1 MKHVLYLAWRYLRYQ
16 WFKSLLLTASI
27 TLVIFL
33 PAGLQV
39 LVERSSQHLSARAN
53 ATPLVLGARGSE
65 LELVLNTLYFESR
78 RPETFRYSE
87 SGKLLDGDLAQVIP
101 LYCGYSARQH
111 PLVGT
116 TLEYFEFRQLRL
128 ARGRMLSMLGECLVG
143 SEVARV
149 WPLEVGDAVISSP
162 ETMFDLGGVYPLKMN
177 VVGILQP
184 TGGPDDRAIFI
195 DLKTAW
201 IIEGLGHGHDDLADP
216 ERADQLLRREGA
228 ELTASAAV
236 PNFSEITAENLDS
249 FHFHGSQADFP
260 ITAAIVLP
268 RDDKGAALLLG
279 RYQDPA
285 QIVQLVRPSVV
296 IERLMETIFTVRRY
310 LMIAALLVGVSTLLS
325 VLLIFLLS
333 LRLRQREIQTLTKIG
348 ASRLRIGGMLAA
360 EVAMVLLASSLLA
373 TLMTFGVASW
383 SESAIRWLLG

>member
-1 MKHVLYLAWRYLRYQ
+1 MSHLFYLARCYLRYQ
-16 WFKSLLLTASI
+16 WLKTLLLVASI
-27 TLVIFL
+27 TLVVFL

-39 LVERSSQHLSARAN
+39 LVEGSSRHLSARAD

-78 RPETFRYSE
+78 RPAIFRFAE
-87 SGKLLDGDLAQVIP
+87 SGKLADGGLAQVIP
-101 LYCGYSARQH
+101 LYCRYSARQH

-116 TLEYFEFRQLRL
+116 TLEYFEFRRLQL
-128 ARGRMLSMLGECLVG
+128 AEGRMLSMLGECLVG
-143 SEVARV
+143 AEVASA
-149 WPLEVGDAVISSP
+149 WPLGVGDSVISSP

-216 ERADQLLRREGA
+216 EKEDQLLRREGS

-236 PNFSEITAENLDS
+236 PQFAEITSENIDS
-249 FHFHGSQADFP
+249 FHFHGNLGDFP
-260 ITAAIVLP
+260 VTAAIALP
-268 RDDKGAALLLG
+268 HDDKSAALLLG
-279 RYQDPA
+279 RYQDPGNT
-285 QIVQLVRPSVV
+285 VQLVRPSLV
-296 IERLMETIFTVRRY
+296 IARLMATIFTVRRY
-310 LMIAALLVGVSTLLS
+310 LLIAACLVGISTLLS

-333 LRLRQREIQTLTKIG
+333 LRLRQREIETLVKIG
-348 ASRLRIGGMLAA
+348 ASRLRIGSMLAV
-360 EVAMVLLASSLLA
+360 EVAMVLVCSGILAS
-373 TLMTFGVASW
+373 LMTIGVASW
-383 SESAIRWLLG
+383 SDRAIRWLM